1 VDKVIAVIG
10 EVASSNT
17 LAAAPILQEKGIPL
31 VVPASTNVEIT
42 KVGDYISRVCF
53 IDSDQGLA
61 MANFCF
67 YNLGMKKS
75 AIIVDQSSAYSVDLA
90 QYFINR
96 FKELGGEVVAREAFF
111 QGSLDFRTQLSK
123 IVARNPDFIYLPVNY
138 QEAGLLLKQAK
149 ELGIKAQIVGSDAW
163 SSPKLFEIAG
173 SAASDHFMTAHFS
186 PEDTA
191 IIVKNFV
198 TEFSKRY
205 GTKPSNMSA
214 LAYDAAGLLFAA
226 LRRCAEITPSRLRDE
241 LNKTKGFKGVTGDIT
256 LDSLR
261 NPIKTIIILRT
272 TKDGQFS
279 FYGKVTPQK

>member
-1 VDKVIAVIG
+1 
-10 EVASSNT
+10 
-17 LAAAPILQEKGIPL
+17 
-31 VVPASTNVEIT
+31 
-42 KVGDYISRVCF
+42 
-53 IDSDQGLA
+53 
-61 MANFCF
+61 
-67 YNLGMKKS
+67 
-75 AIIVDQSSAYSVDLA
+75 
-90 QYFINR
+90 
-96 FKELGGEVVAREAFF
+96 
-111 QGSLDFRTQLSK
+111 
-123 IVARNPDFIYLPVNY
+123 
-138 QEAGLLLKQAK
+138 
-149 ELGIKAQIVGSDAW
+149 
-163 SSPKLFEIAG
+163 
-173 SAASDHFMTAHFS
+173 MTAHFS